1 MKIGVNSVTVRRGM
15 PPVCPQAEVRGRCGR
30 GSDRVEVE
38 AEHVTAGD
46 WRMEL
51 CSLQSH
57 NSHPHLNI
65 SHWSS

>member
-1 MKIGVNSVTVRRGM
+1 MKIGVTSVTVRRGM
-15 PPVCPQAEVRGRCGR
+15 PPVCPQAEVRGGA
-30 GSDRVEVE
+30 GVAGVDWAEVE

-57 NSHPHLNI
+57 NSHPHPNI
-65 SHWSS
+65 SHCS

>member
-1 MKIGVNSVTVRRGM
+1 M
-15 PPVCPQAEVRGRCGR
+15 RGRCGR
-30 GSDRVEVE
+30 GSDRAEVEVE

-57 NSHPHLNI
+57 YSHPRHSI
-65 SHWSS
+65 STHTGSVVYTIYNYLITLHCHWS